1 MILKRIRQNP
11 SFSLIL
17 IFGIVSLLGDLT
29 YEGARGVVGP
39 YMASLGASAAIV
51 GFISGLG
58 EFLGY
63 GLRLISGYLTD
74 KTNRVWTF
82 TILGYLMIFS
92 IPLLGISNSWQIAA
106 IFIVLERIGK
116 AVRTPARDV
125 ILSHA
130 TKKIGRG
137 FGFGIHEAMDQIGA
151 IIGPLLFGLFL
162 YVGLGYKKGFLMLIF
177 PCIIMV
183 IALFIAKHIVKDPKL
198 LEKDLS
204 DNKIKQDIP
213 SIFWIY
219 VVFSATSVMGFVN
232 FQIISYHFKVQHIL
246 SDSSIPVIYALA
258 MGIDAIFAL
267 IIGRIYDKVGL
278 KTVLIIPFVNLLI
291 PFFVFTKGI
300 KFLILGIIIWGMV
313 MGMYETVMRASIADI
328 IPIDKRGYSYG
339 IFNTVFGL
347 SYFLGSFIVGF
358 LYTLNLFYVISYVI
372 IMSIMSLLIGL
383 KLIK

>member
-1 MILKRIRQNP
+1 MILKKIRQNP
-11 SFSLIL
+11 SLSLIL
-17 IFGIVSLLGDLT
+17 IFGIVSLLGDMT

-74 KTNRVWTF
+74 KTNLVWTF

-106 IFIVLERIGK
+106 MFIVLERIGK

-291 PFFVFTKGI
+291 PFFVFTKSI
-300 KFLILGIIIWGMV
+300 NFLILGIIIWGMV

>member
-1 MILKRIRQNP
+1 MILERLKKNP
-11 SFSLIL
+11 SLSLIL
-17 IFGIVSLLGDLT
+17 IFGLVSLLGDMI

-51 GFISGLG
+51 GFVSGIG

-74 KTNRVWTF
+74 KTNLLWTF
-82 TILGYLMIFS
+82 TILGYLMIIS
-92 IPLLGISNSWQIAA
+92 IPLLGISNSWEIAA
-106 IFIVLERIGK
+106 IFIILERIGK
-116 AVRTPARDV
+116 GIRTPARDV
-125 ILSHA
+125 ILSYA
-130 TKKIGRG
+130 TKEIGRG

-177 PCIIMV
+177 PCIFLLIV
-183 IALFIAKHIVKDPKL
+183 LFIAKHTVKDPKR
-198 LEKDLS
+198 LEKNLG
-204 DNKIKQDIP
+204 DNKRKQDIP

-219 VVFSATSVMGFVN
+219 LVFSAISVIGFVN

-246 SDSSIPVIYALA
+246 NDSFIPIIYAFA

-267 IIGRIYDKVGL
+267 IIGRIYDKFGL
-278 KTVLIIPFVNLLI
+278 KTVLIIPFINIFI
-291 PFFVFTKGI
+291 PFFVFRKSI
-300 KFLILGIIIWGMV
+300 NFLILGIIIWGMV
-313 MGMYETVMRASIADI
+313 MAMYETVMRASIADI
-328 IPIDKRGYSYG
+328 IPIAKRGYSYG

-347 SYFLGSFIVGF
+347 SYFLGSFVIGF
-358 LYTLNLFYVISYVI
+358 LYTLNLDYVI
-372 IMSIMSLLIGL
+372 IYILIMSVVSLLVGL

>member
-17 IFGIVSLLGDLT
+17 IFGIVSLLGDMT

-74 KTNRVWTF
+74 KTNLVWTF

-106 IFIVLERIGK
+106 MFIVLERIGK

-177 PCIIMV
+177 PCIIMI
-183 IALFIAKHIVKDPKL
+183 IALFIAKYIVKDPKL

-204 DNKIKQDIP
+204 DNKIKQNIP

-291 PFFVFTKGI
+291 PFFVFTKSI
-300 KFLILGIIIWGMV
+300 NFLILGIIIWGMV

-339 IFNTVFGL
+339 
-347 SYFLGSFIVGF
+347 
-358 LYTLNLFYVISYVI
+358 
-372 IMSIMSLLIGL
+372 
-383 KLIK
+383 